1 MSFQKRQAQLLPTVH
16 GPEQVTWPQPNCK
29 GGWGVS
35 GRTRRVGKALRR
47 KKKNGANGPRPGA
60 PEEALAFEEWVEGK
74 KPQRRVGGGQRRR
87 GRRVVLEGEAVK
99 APRWARVPS

>member
-1 MSFQKRQAQLLPTVH
+1 M
-16 GPEQVTWPQPNCK
+16 
-29 GGWGVS
+29 S

-74 KPQRRVGGGQRRR
+74 KPQRRWAGGR
-87 GRRVVLEGEAVK
+87 GGEEGTSYWRV
-99 APRWARVPS
+99 RQ